1 MSRTLLN
8 MSLVTKEAIVFTG
21 SAAAQ
26 PIEVLDSSSAAEDS
40 RESSVMSSPSQIP
53 VPVDSDSSGKIQC
66 AYC

>member
-26 PIEVLDSSSAAEDS
+26 PIEVLGSSSTAEDS
-40 RESSVMSSPSQIP
+40 GERSAMSSPSQIP
-53 VPVDSDSSGKIQC
+53 VPVESDSSGKIQC
-66 AYC
+66 THC